1 MSNEDLNNLYKEK
14 SELEV
19 QLLSLCTSG
28 KDDVEISNI
37 INKII
42 NIETQIN
49 TIHKETYGIKKRTS

>member
-49 TIHKETYGIKKRTS
+49 TIHKEIYGIKKRPS